1 VSGNFL
7 NPKMKKKK
15 NERNQ
20 DSCCRKKWQKSK
32 KVVRFGQVWS
42 GYGPIVPSLGHHQQ
56 SPLSSFGSF
65 ASIN

>member
-1 VSGNFL
+1 MKETKIRVVEKSG
-7 NPKMKKKK
+7 
-15 NERNQ
+15 
-20 DSCCRKKWQKSK
+20 K

>member
-7 NPKMKKKK
+7 NPKMKKKMK
-15 NERNQ
+15 ETKIRVVE
-20 DSCCRKKWQKSK
+20 KSGK